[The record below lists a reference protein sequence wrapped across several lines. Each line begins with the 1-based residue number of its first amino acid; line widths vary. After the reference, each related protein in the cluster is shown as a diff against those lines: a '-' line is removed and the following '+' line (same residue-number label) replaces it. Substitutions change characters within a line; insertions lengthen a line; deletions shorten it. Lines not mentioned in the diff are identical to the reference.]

1 MIKKEIID
9 QIRERAD
16 IVQIISEY
24 VPLKKAGKYYR
35 ALCPF
40 HSEKSPSFYV
50 SQERQIY
57 HCFGCEASGSVF
69 TFIMAYE
76 KITFPEAIKKLA
88 EKLGITI
95 QTETIPYCY
104 QPLLDA
110 CEFATNFFSAELRK
124 SNKAME
130 YVKKRKI
137 NPDTVARFRLG
148 YAPSGNVLFGTAKKH
163 GFSEEILIKAGLIV
177 KKDTG
182 YYDWFYDRL
191 IFPVFSLSGKVIGFG
206 ARVLD
211 DTKEPKYLNSPETKI
226 FKKSENLYGLFQS
239 KNYLYNNP
247 PILVEG
253 NFDLL
258 SLVNHGINNVVA
270 PLGTAFTNEQAL
282 LLRRF
287 NNRLII
293 VFDADDAGKNATLR
307 VVETCLKVNLEPQIL
322 TLPDNFDPDKYI
334 NAYGK
339 ESFNNLLKSPLD
351 FIDFLIKIRNFNSI
365 FTKQVQLKEILDYIS
380 LMEGNMTQELY
391 LNKVAEVFKVAKEN
405 LINEIRKKISN
416 RGVLPT
422 SKTVKTAGTNII
434 EGQLLAL
441 IVNIPEYAL
450 MAKQELPLEA
460 FSSNETQAI
469 AQIVYNNVE
478 SNKCSIAQ
486 IIDSIEDEGLKKK
499 IANLSFQITAQPRR
513 EEFEQKLIKFKASW
527 IYQKMLIAKKQGDE
541 ALSAKLSLEHYELRK
556 RLTQNKK

>member
-9 QIRERAD
+9 QIRERSD

-50 SQERQIY
+50 SPERQIY
-57 HCFGCEASGSVF
+57 HCYGCKAGGSVF

-95 QTETIPYCY
+95 QTETISYRF

-110 CEFATNFFSAELRK
+110 CEFATNLFSTELKK
-124 SNKAME
+124 SNQALE
-130 YVKKRKI
+130 YVNKRKI
-137 NPDTVARFRLG
+137 NHDTVARFRLG

-163 GFSEEILIKAGLIV
+163 GFSEEILMRAGLIV
-177 KKDTG
+177 KKETG

-211 DTKEPKYLNSPETKI
+211 DSKEPKYLNSPETEI
-226 FKKSENLYGLFQS
+226 FKKSGNLYGLFQAR
-239 KNYLYNNP
+239 NYLYDNP

-322 TLPDNFDPDKYI
+322 MLPDNFDPDKYI

-339 ESFNNLLKSPLD
+339 ENFNNLLRSPLD
-351 FIDFLIKIRNFNSI
+351 FIDFLIKIKNFNLI
-365 FTKQVQLKEILDYIS
+365 FTKQDLLNEILDYIS
-380 LMEGNMTQELY
+380 LMEGDVTQELY
-391 LNKVAEVFKVAKEN
+391 LNKVADVFKVAKEN
-405 LINEIRKKISN
+405 LISEIRKKMSN
-416 RGVLPT
+416 RGVMT
-422 SKTVKTAGTNII
+422 INKTMKTAGINII
-434 EGQLLAL
+434 ENQLLAL
-441 IVNIPEYAL
+441 IVNIPKYAL

-469 AQIVYNNVE
+469 AQIVYSNLE
-478 SNKCSIAQ
+478 SNKYSVAQ
-486 IIDSIEDEGLKKK
+486 IIDSIEDEELKKK
-499 IANLSFQITAQPRR
+499 IANLSFQITAHPRP
-513 EEFEQKLIKFKASW
+513 EEFERKLIKLKAAW
-527 IYQKMLIAKKQGDE
+527 IYQKMLIAKKQGHE
-541 ALSAKLSLEHYELRK
+541 TLAEKLSLEHYELKK